1 MFHTSDCKKFK
12 RCQKYFWLSKK
23 EPTPPFSPYVR
34 MDEDLTALACQ
45 KLGIK
50 EYFQGVRGDD
60 PQRAMAALEESE
72 WLVSARFE
80 FHQLRVKIPFLHKTD
95 AGWEVY
101 FLYGG
106 HLPKE
111 DEAFSYMLSAWVLEN
126 LGLAV
131 NSLYVIH
138 LNPDYIRGKELDPQ
152 ELFIISDR
160 FYNEA
165 GRPAPKTFRS
175 NRKAEN

>member
-80 FHQLRVKIPFLHKTD
+80 FHQLRVKFHFSTKQMPAGKSIFCMAAICLKKTK
-95 AGWEVY
+95 
-101 FLYGG
+101 
-106 HLPKE
+106 H
-111 DEAFSYMLSAWVLEN
+111 S
-126 LGLAV
+126 
-131 NSLYVIH
+131 VIC
-138 LNPDYIRGKELDPQ
+138 
-152 ELFIISDR
+152 
-160 FYNEA
+160 
-165 GRPAPKTFRS
+165 
-175 NRKAEN
+175 